1 MALLSKVCVLLGEEG
16 GGGGDCAVS
25 YSGIDE
31 VRHLPDPRAVGISRV
46 DTVFL
51 MRTPTYLPS
60 CSLSHPPACTPA
72 RGRDQQSWFAAQTRN
87 PALLEALMELF
98 LGPLASASTRLEI
111 TTSLINMVRGL
122 QGKPH
127 LVVKTEDPF
136 KTGPFLQ
143 ADADTKRQAY

>member
-1 MALLSKVCVLLGEEG
+1 M
-16 GGGGDCAVS
+16 
-25 YSGIDE
+25 
-31 VRHLPDPRAVGISRV
+31 RV
-46 DTVFL
+46 A
-51 MRTPTYLPS
+51 YLPP
-60 CSLSHPPACTPA
+60 CSLSHPAACTPA

-87 PALLEALMELF
+87 PALLEALMDLF
-98 LGPLASASTRLEI
+98 LGPLASPSTRLEI